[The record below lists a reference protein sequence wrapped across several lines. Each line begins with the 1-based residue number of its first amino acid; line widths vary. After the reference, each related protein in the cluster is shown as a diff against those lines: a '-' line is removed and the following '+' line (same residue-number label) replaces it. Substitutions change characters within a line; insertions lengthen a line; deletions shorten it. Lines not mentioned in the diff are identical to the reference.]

1 MELGQPNRSTA
12 QFDNESDSTN
22 LTCQSAQ
29 FNISKLK
36 GLNIASL
43 NINSN
48 MRHIDE
54 IRVLLSDCS
63 FDILAIN
70 ETKLDHTILDCEIH
84 INNYSTVCYDRN
96 RYAGDVAI
104 YVKNSILYNTLLN
117 FPDLIGY
124 LRLLFIICILYTVR
138 KDLVPDNLEMICIEI
153 SKQHSR
159 PLLVTCWYRPPNSE
173 QAIFLD
179 FEMFF

>member
-1 MELGQPNRSTA
+1 MGSLNCLITESETLEFGQPNRSTA
-12 QFDNESDSTN
+12 QFNNESDSTN

-43 NINSN
+43 NINSI

-54 IRVLLSDCS
+54 IRILLSDCS

-70 ETKLDHTILDCEIH
+70 ATKLDHTIFDCEIH
-84 INNYSTVCYDRN
+84 INNYSIVCYDRN
-96 RYAGDVAI
+96 RYGGGVAI
-104 YVKNSILYNTLLN
+104 YVENSILYKTLLN

-124 LRLLFIICILYTVR
+124 LRSLFIICILYFSVF
-138 KDLVPDNLEMICIEI
+138 M
-153 SKQHSR
+153 
-159 PLLVTCWYRPPNSE
+159 
-173 QAIFLD
+173 
-179 FEMFF
+179 